1 MKFLLRL
8 LAVSTLLL
16 TAVSSYAANTFEG
29 KISLAL
35 SVDKKGR
42 SQNMD
47 YSIKGKKLRI
57 DMSAEGNQISTIMDM
72 EKMEVIMLM
81 PDQKMYMVHSIKK
94 PAEQVAEK
102 AAQSNVEI
110 EVTGKTETI
119 LGYKCNE
126 MLVKDKGTVTECW
139 LAEGLGSFQG
149 MGSPAEGGRKSANA
163 AKWEEALKGKEGFPL
178 RVISR
183 NTKGKEVYKME
194 ATKVE
199 PGSLPNSLFV
209 PPEGYEK
216 FQMPNLGGLLKGL
229 GQ

>member
-1 MKFLLRL
+1 MKSLLRL

-16 TAVSSYAANTFEG
+16 TAVSNYAADTFEG
-29 KISLAL
+29 KIGLAM
-35 SVDKKGR
+35 SADKKGR
-42 SQNMD
+42 TQNMD
-47 YSIKGKKLRI
+47 YSIKGKKVRI
-57 DMSAEGNQISTIMDM
+57 DMNAEGNEIATIMDT
-72 EKMEVIMLM
+72 EKMEVIVLM
-81 PDQKMYMVHSIKK
+81 PDTKMYMVHSIKK

-102 AAQSNVEI
+102 AAQSNMEI

-119 LGYKCNE
+119 LGYKCNQ

-139 LAEGLGSFQG
+139 LAEGLGAFQG
-149 MGSPAEGGRKSANA
+149 LGSPGGGGKKSAEA
-163 AKWEEALKGKEGFPL
+163 AKWEEALKGKGGFPL

-194 ATKVE
+194 ATKIE
-199 PGSLPNSLFV
+199 PGSLPDSLFV
-209 PPEGYEK
+209 PPAGYEK

>member
-1 MKFLLRL
+1 MNPLLRL

-16 TAVSSYAANTFEG
+16 TAISSSAADTFEG

-35 SVDKKGR
+35 SGDKKGR

-102 AAQSNVEI
+102 AAQ
-110 EVTGKTETI
+110 
-119 LGYKCNE
+119 
-126 MLVKDKGTVTECW
+126 
-139 LAEGLGSFQG
+139 
-149 MGSPAEGGRKSANA
+149 
-163 AKWEEALKGKEGFPL
+163 
-178 RVISR
+178 
-183 NTKGKEVYKME
+183 
-194 ATKVE
+194 
-199 PGSLPNSLFV
+199 
-209 PPEGYEK
+209 
-216 FQMPNLGGLLKGL
+216 
-229 GQ
+229 